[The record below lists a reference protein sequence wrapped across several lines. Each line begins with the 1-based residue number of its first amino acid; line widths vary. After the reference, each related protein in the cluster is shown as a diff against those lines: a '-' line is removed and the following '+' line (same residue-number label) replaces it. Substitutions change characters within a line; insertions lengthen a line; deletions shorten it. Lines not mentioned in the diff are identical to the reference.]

1 MLMVDAT
8 FSDLRAVVV
17 DDNRNFQTIM
27 RTMLRHFGFRH
38 VESFL
43 DPQDALA
50 YVKENP
56 TDLAFVDHLMPSLNG
71 VEWIRRARRITG
83 LANRDMAAVMV
94 TGNANPRVLHA
105 ALAAGVDDVLA
116 KPLAPDTLLQHIRRV
131 LARPRRYQRGADG
144 YYGPEVAS
152 ALRRLHQAMAAKFGG
167 PVPVRA
173 PAPRPVPVPTPARV
187 LPKLAGL
194 DVEIR
199 DRPSYDD
206 DALYLD

>member
-8 FSDLRAVVV
+8 FSDLRTVVV

-38 VESFL
+38 VEAFA
-43 DPQDALA
+43 DPRDALV
-50 YVKENP
+50 YVEENP

-94 TGNANPRVLHA
+94 TGNANARVLHA

-116 KPLAPDTLLQHIRRV
+116 KPLAPDTLLTHIRRV
-131 LARPRRYQRGADG
+131 FARPRRYQRGADG
-144 YYGPEVAS
+144 YYGPEVGP
-152 ALRRLHQAMAAKFGG
+152 ALQRLRQSMYSKFAGTA
-167 PVPVRA
+167 PVRIVA
-173 PAPRPVPVPTPARV
+173 PAPTPAPAPARA

-199 DRPSYDD
+199 NRTSYDD